1 MVRALLVALVVAVA
15 AGCVGDGRIRKQSV
29 QPFKKIYVVKRG
41 DTLYSIAQKFGTSPA
56 SIKKTN
62 DLVLDAL
69 TVGQRLVIPKGGKAA
84 AGKKTAKKTETRKQ
98 ADRAAPKKGPRIK
111 VKLSWPMKKGTITSG
126 FGVRKNGK
134 HDGIDISAP
143 KGTPIYSAAKGKV
156 IFSGWGP
163 TGYGRLVVL
172 KHSAEMFTVY
182 AHNSKNLVKEGDA
195 VKKGEQIALVG
206 TSGRVRG
213 GSNLHFEVRV
223 NRISY
228 NPRSYLPKKPAYIR

>member
-1 MVRALLVALVVAVA
+1 MARVLLIALAVAVA

-29 QPFKKIYVVKRG
+29 HPAKKIYVVKRG
-41 DTLYSIAQKFGTSPA
+41 DTLYSIAEKFGTDSA

-69 TVGQRLVIPKGGKAA
+69 SVGQRLVIPKGGKAA
-84 AGKKTAKKTETRKQ
+84 VGKKTKTGKPVE
-98 ADRAAPKKGPRIK
+98 RAPPEKTPRIK
-111 VKLSWPMKKGTITSG
+111 VRLGWPMKKGTITSG

-195 VKKGEQIALVG
+195 VKKGEKIALVG
-206 TSGRVRG
+206 KSGRVRG

-228 NPRSYLPKKPAYIR
+228 DPRSYLPKKPSYIR